1 MNITYKNTNI
11 SIGKMLE
18 LAQTHEAVI
27 PSIQRP
33 FVWEP
38 DKVAKYIDSLF
49 RGWPFGTMLF
59 LKKEENEH
67 SLFPFRLLEHVV
79 NPAKETK
86 DYQEDGNYQYM
97 VLDGQQRFQ
106 SLLVAFS
113 GGYTFTRK
121 SSGKEMKEQVKYLC
135 FRLSSYKSLNVMPLA
150 MEVDVE
156 DEDALVW
163 KTAEEI
169 ENGKGDLIKLADVFQ
184 DTAKASPSD
193 NESYQWLQHRMT
205 AIKKLNVPVLII
217 YAVGMVST
225 SESTEEQVVEIFTRL
240 NTQGTPLSRE
250 QILAAKIK
258 QVWDCF
264 PQKVESLLSTLYQPR
279 YNMSGYLKD
288 DDLISG
294 FNLLLEVHTN
304 ARDINA
310 AYAQLKNDDWNELWA
325 QFEKIT
331 KNLNEKLTENRYVR
345 YKQEYQSM
353 HAIWFIVTLLHKTE
367 ESENLSEELLDE
379 IVRWLMV
386 TGWAKIWANKSGQSV
401 KTYKQKL
408 KEQKPNQDAVTEL
421 RAWLTDPEL
430 QKSAKMFIDNMLA
443 SARGSVRIYYTALWV
458 WMRMDNERAKLLTA
472 FKSDHASWQVDHII
486 PAAWFKGDADHYH
499 TINRLGNCWLL
510 NSEANS
516 TKNDAS
522 FTEFLSMYNFKSEDK
537 DKIAGYINGHGL
549 IECEKD
555 KSFENIGEIIEKREN
570 KIQRDLNDYVDGIV
584 VKLSYA
590 SGGFSFVY
598 TPRADDIYLGNEFIA
613 SLAFQKLR
621 TNGSK
626 SSYLSNIRGAFA
638 SMGWNKEFGPCKEGT
653 TPEKIKEYICG
664 HQSEIQENTK
674 VDENKRSAWKKYIG
688 FLCGKSEES
697 TRSRGKQNVNTHQDD
712 DDSGMAVRKINNH
725 FPHDINNH
733 SIKGYQLLIKLAIQ
747 LGCTNEKEISVKQL
761 KMQYISETGD
771 TEGLPGVYNPC
782 FADQKKK
789 NGLFFIKTSNQD
801 GGYISIADDAWNAL
815 INKGWVNPPIN

>member
-1 MNITYKNTNI
+1 MNITYKNTDF

-38 DKVAKYIDSLF
+38 EKVAKFIDSLF

-59 LKKEENEH
+59 LKKEENDH
-67 SLFPFRLLEHVV
+67 SLFPFRWLEPVV

-106 SLLVAFS
+106 SLLVAFR

-121 SSGKEMKEQVKYLC
+121 SSGKEMKKQVKYLC
-135 FRLSSYKSLNVMPLA
+135 FRLSAYKSVTDIPFVR
-150 MEVDVE
+150 EVDA
-156 DEDALVW
+156 EDALVW

-169 ENGKGDLIKLADVFQ
+169 EEEKGDLIKLADVFQ
-184 DTAKASPSD
+184 NAEITAPL
-193 NESYQWLQHRMT
+193 NFESYQWLQHCMT
-205 AIKKLNVPVLII
+205 AIKKLNVPVLLIN
-217 YAVGMVST
+217 AEGMVSK
-225 SESTEEQVVEIFTRL
+225 SETTEEQVVEIFTRL

-264 PQKVESLLSTLYQPR
+264 PQKVESLLSTLYQAP

-288 DDLISG
+288 DDLVGG
-294 FNLLLEVHTN
+294 FNLLLEVYTN
-304 ARDINA
+304 AKDITA
-310 AYAQLKNDDWNELWA
+310 AYALLKNDDWNELWV

-331 KNLNEKLTENRYVR
+331 KNLIEELAENRYVR
-345 YKQEYQSM
+345 FRQEFQSM
-353 HAIWFIVTLLHKTE
+353 HAIWFVVTLLHKTK

-401 KTYKQKL
+401 KNYKQKL
-408 KEQKPNQDAVTEL
+408 KQLNPGQNALTEL
-421 RAWLTDPEL
+421 RAWLAEEEL
-430 QKSAKMFIDNMLA
+430 RNSASMFIDNMLA

-458 WMRMDNERAKLLTA
+458 WMRMTRERAELLTA

-486 PAAWFKGDADHYH
+486 PAAWFKDDADHYH

-516 TKNDAS
+516 TKNDAPFS
-522 FTEFLSMYNFKSEDK
+522 EFLGMYNFKAEDK
-537 DKIAGYINGHGL
+537 DKIAEYIDGQDL
-549 IECEKD
+549 VEYEKG
-555 KSFENIGEIIEKREN
+555 KSFEKVGTIIDERER
-570 KIQRDLNDYVDGIV
+570 KIQIDLKRYVNGDET
-584 VKLSYA
+584 KLSYA
-590 SGGFSFVY
+590 SSERSWEY
-598 TPRADDIYLGNEFIA
+598 TPHADDIYMGNEFIA
-613 SLAFQKLR
+613 SPAFQNLK

-626 SSYLSNIRGAFA
+626 SSYLSNIRGAFT
-638 SMGWNKEFGPCKEGT
+638 SLGWNKDFGPCEEGT
-653 TPEKIKEYICG
+653 APEKIKEYICA
-664 HQSEIQENTK
+664 HQNEIQEDTRI
-674 VDENKRSAWKKYIG
+674 DYNKRSAWRKYIG
-688 FLCGKSEES
+688 FLCGKNEVTAGNRRKRNANAS
-697 TRSRGKQNVNTHQDD
+697 QNADD
-712 DDSGMAVRKINNH
+712 PGMAVRKIREQ
-725 FPHDINNH
+725 FPSDIN
-733 SIKGYQLLIKLAIQ
+733 SSDIKGYQLLVKLAII
-747 LGCTNEKEISVKQL
+747 LGCTNEKEIPVALL
-761 KMQYISETGD
+761 KEQYTSTTGD
-771 TEGLPGVYNPC
+771 EDGYSSVYNPC

-789 NGLFFIKTSNQD
+789 NGLFFIKY
-801 GGYISIADDAWNAL
+801 GREYIRMADEAWKEL
-815 INKGWVNPPIN
+815 IKKGWVTSPMS

>member
-1 MNITYKNTNI
+1 MYITYKNTDF

-18 LAQTHEAVI
+18 LAQRYEAVI

-38 DKVAKYIDSLF
+38 DKVAKFIDSLF

-67 SLFPFRLLEHVV
+67 SLFPFRLLEQVV

-86 DYQEDGNYQYM
+86 DYQEDGNYQYL

-106 SLLVAFS
+106 SLLIAFM

-121 SSGKEMKEQVKYLC
+121 SSGKEIKEQSKYLC
-135 FRLSSYKSLNVMPLA
+135 FRLSAYKSLTDMPF
-150 MEVDVE
+150 DVEADTE

-169 ENGKGDLIKLADVFQ
+169 KEENGDLIKLADVFQ
-184 DTAKASPSD
+184 DAEIALPSD
-193 NESYQWLQHRMT
+193 NESYQWLRHRIT

-217 YAVGMVST
+217 YAAGMFST

-264 PQKVESLLSTLYQPR
+264 PQKVESLLSTLYQPP

-288 DDLISG
+288 DELISG

-304 ARDINA
+304 ARDITA
-310 AYAQLKNDDWNELWA
+310 AYAQLKNDDWNELWS

-331 KNLNEKLTENRYVR
+331 KNLIEKLTENRYVR
-345 YKQEYQSM
+345 YRQEYQSM

-408 KEQKPNQDAVTEL
+408 KQLQTNQDAVTEL
-421 RAWLTDPEL
+421 RAWLADEEL
-430 QKSAKMFIDNMLA
+430 QKSATMFIDNMLA

-486 PAAWFKGDADHYH
+486 PAAWFKSDADHYH

-516 TKNDAS
+516 TKSDAS
-522 FTEFLSMYNFKSEDK
+522 FTEFLDMYNFKSGDK
-537 DKIAGYINGHGL
+537 DEIAGHITGQGL
-549 IECEKD
+549 IEYEKD
-555 KSFENIGEIIEKREN
+555 KPFENIGKIIEDREK
-570 KIQRDLNDYVDGIV
+570 KILSDLKNYVTGNE

-590 SGGFSFVY
+590 SGGGSLVY
-598 TPRADDIYLGNEFIA
+598 TPRADDIYQGNEFIA
-613 SLAFQKLR
+613 SAAFKNLR

-626 SSYLSNIRGAFA
+626 SSYLSNIRGAFT
-638 SMGWNKEFGPCKEGT
+638 SMGWSKEFGPCEEGV
-653 TPEKIKEYICG
+653 TPEKIKEYICE
-664 HQSEIQENTK
+664 HQSEIQKDTK
-674 VDENKRSAWKKYIG
+674 IDENKRSAWKKYIG
-688 FLCGKSEES
+688 FLCGKTEVA
-697 TRSRGKQNVNTHQDD
+697 TRSRGKKNANTSQDD
-712 DDSGMAVRKINNH
+712 DPGMAVRKINNQ
-725 FPHDINNH
+725 FPDDINNRD
-733 SIKGYQLLIKLAIQ
+733 IKGYQLLIKLAIQ
-747 LGCTNEKEISVKQL
+747 LDCTNKKGISVKRL
-761 KMQYISETGD
+761 MRQYISETGD
-771 TEGLPGVYNPC
+771 TKHFAGVYNPC

-789 NGLFFIKTSNQD
+789 NGLFFITTTNLD
-801 GGYISIADDAWNAL
+801 GGYIRIADDAWNAL
-815 INKGWVNPPIN
+815 IEKGWVNPPME